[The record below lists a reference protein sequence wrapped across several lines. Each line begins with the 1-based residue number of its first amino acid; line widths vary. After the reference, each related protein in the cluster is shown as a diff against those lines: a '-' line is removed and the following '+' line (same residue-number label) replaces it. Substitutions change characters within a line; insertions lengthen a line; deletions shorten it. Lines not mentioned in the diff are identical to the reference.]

1 MPDLRPRI
9 PDVSALSRLDGQTA
23 VVTGGASGIGRATA
37 HALAQAGANVV
48 IVDLD
53 ADLANE
59 TAAEVDGVGFAV
71 DVTDETAVVNLFAGL
86 DSCGVL
92 VTCAGR
98 SLRAPSLETS
108 MADWH
113 AVVDLNLTATFLCAR
128 EAARHMVDTGGS
140 IIAMASIMGHVGGSV
155 FPNPA
160 YHASKGGVVNLVRA
174 LAVEWATHAIR
185 VNAVAPTFVETPFIQ
200 PVFDQPDVVQ
210 SILDRTPLG
219 RMATATD
226 VAAAVL
232 YLASPASAMVTG
244 SSLAVDGGWLAQ

>member
-1 MPDLRPRI
+1 MPDLRPPI

-37 HALAQAGANVV
+37 HALAQAGASVV

-59 TAAEVDGVGFAV
+59 TAAEVDGIGFAV
-71 DVTDETAVVNLFAGL
+71 DVTDEAAVVELFAGL

-108 MADWH
+108 MTDWH

-140 IIAMASIMGHVGGSV
+140 IIAMASMMGHVGGSV

-174 LAVEWATHAIR
+174 LAVEWAPYTIR

-200 PVFDQPDVVQ
+200 PVFDQPDVVEL
-210 SILDRTPLG
+210 ILEKTPLG

-244 SSLAVDGGWLAQ
+244 TSLPVDGGWLAQ